1 MSLSP
6 EAIQEFLNKPIAVQL
21 RAPAVMIDND
31 GAPKHCVEHAGH
43 TYGLPLIVTDD
54 QGRLGTQLVVLG
66 VLRASPD
73 PQVLVLRTKGDN
85 KATVLMTLS
94 LGDIQHVFLV
104 DKPGE
109 APGMIQVPR

>member
-1 MSLSP
+1 MLSA
-6 EAIQEFLNKPIAVQL
+6 EAIQEFLGKPVAVQL

-31 GAPKHCVEHAGH
+31 GQPKHCVDVAGH
-43 TYGLPLIVTDD
+43 TYGLPLIVSDE

-66 VLRASPD
+66 VLRKSADDS
-73 PQVLVLRTKGDN
+73 VLVIKTKGDHG
-85 KATVLMTLS
+85 AIVLMTLG
-94 LGDIQHVFLV
+94 LADIQHVFLV